1 MTLRIIV
8 LAAMLALASS
18 QQACTAYC
26 VKGTEPTTRTV
37 AAGEVCPPANGGTV
51 VVPGLPDG

>member
-37 AAGEVCPPANGGTV
+37 AAGAAAARSRARAA
-51 VVPGLPDG
+51 